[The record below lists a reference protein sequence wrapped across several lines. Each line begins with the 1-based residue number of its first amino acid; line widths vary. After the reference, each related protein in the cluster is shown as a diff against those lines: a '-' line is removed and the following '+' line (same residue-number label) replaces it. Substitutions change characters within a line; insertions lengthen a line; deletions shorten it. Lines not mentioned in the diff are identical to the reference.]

1 MKTDPGTDRI
11 ESRPAWASWS
21 LLALGVVA
29 ASVSAILVRYAE
41 GADALAISFWRCAFG
56 ALLLAPFARSGLRDM
71 KRPAAFT
78 MPVIAGAF
86 LAVHFATWI
95 RSLDLTTVAS
105 SVLLVST
112 TPIFVALI
120 AWFAFKDRLPA
131 VGWTGIVMALGGT
144 ALVAGVD
151 LGGTSFAGNLLALAG
166 GAMAA
171 GYVLAGG
178 VARRTLGI
186 LEYAAVTYAAAAV
199 LLLVVCLA
207 AGVDLIG
214 YPSATWWA
222 IAGIVVG
229 PQLLGHTVINLVLKD
244 IDATTV
250 SAAIM
255 AEPIIAITLAFA
267 LFDEVPSILVYPGG
281 AAILAGIY
289 LVSTTARRPGQ
300 IPIDQL

>member
-1 MKTDPGTDRI
+1 MKTDRRTDRI

-29 ASVSAILVRYAE
+29 ASVSAILVKYAAD
-41 GADALAISFWRCAFG
+41 ADALAISFWRCALG
-56 ALLLAPFARSGLRDM
+56 ALLLAPFAKSGLRDM
-71 KRPAAFT
+71 KQPAFT

-86 LAVHFATWI
+86 LAIHFATWI
-95 RSLDLTTVAS
+95 RSLDLTTVAA

-120 AWFAFKDRLPA
+120 AWFAFKDRLPG

-151 LGGTSFAGNLLALAG
+151 LGGSSFAGNLLALAG

-186 LEYAAVTYAAAAV
+186 LEYAVVTYAAAAV

-214 YPSATWWA
+214 YPSTTWWA
-222 IAGIVVG
+222 LAGIVVG

-255 AEPIIAITLAFA
+255 AEPIIAITLAFV
-267 LFDEVPSILVYPGG
+267 LFDEVPSMLVYPGG

-289 LVSTTARRPGQ
+289 LVSTTGRRPGQ
-300 IPIDQL
+300 IPIDQP

>member
-1 MKTDPGTDRI
+1 MKTDRGTDRI

-29 ASVSAILVRYAE
+29 ASVSAILVKYAAD
-41 GADALAISFWRCAFG
+41 ADALAISFWRCALG
-56 ALLLAPFARSGLRDM
+56 ALLLAPFAKSGLRDM
-71 KRPAAFT
+71 KQPAFT

-86 LAVHFATWI
+86 LAIHFATWI
-95 RSLDLTTVAS
+95 RSLDLTTVAA

-120 AWFAFKDRLPA
+120 AWFAFKDRLPG

-151 LGGTSFAGNLLALAG
+151 LGGSSFAGNLLALAG

-186 LEYAAVTYAAAAV
+186 LEYAVVTYAAAAV

-214 YPSATWWA
+214 YPSTTWWA
-222 IAGIVVG
+222 LAGIVVG

-255 AEPIIAITLAFA
+255 AEPIIAITLAFV
-267 LFDEVPSILVYPGG
+267 LFDEVPSMLVYPGG

-289 LVSTTARRPGQ
+289 LVSTTGRRPGQ
-300 IPIDQL
+300 IPIDQP